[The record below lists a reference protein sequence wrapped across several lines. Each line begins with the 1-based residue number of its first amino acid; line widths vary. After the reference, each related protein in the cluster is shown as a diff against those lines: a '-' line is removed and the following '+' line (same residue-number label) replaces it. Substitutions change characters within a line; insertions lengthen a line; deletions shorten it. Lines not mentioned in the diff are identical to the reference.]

1 MDDNN
6 KYLKVV
12 NTDSTNLN
20 ESLIKNLH
28 FEEKVPKLVL
38 GFISPHLDFNN
49 ISNYIKSSFP
59 SSTKVVLTTS
69 AGELCTFNLDK
80 KRGNL
85 YHEAPN
91 SWDNI
96 VLQSFSEDII
106 EEVGVLTIPL
116 FSENIASQTISHNER
131 IEKIASEINRT
142 QIPFRINYETTFA
155 LTFIDGLSNSESF
168 FTEAVYKS
176 GKLPCLLIGGSA
188 GGKLDFQNTFIF
200 NDKTPV
206 RHSAVVTLIKLKPL
220 IKYGVFKSQSCDL
233 MDISFLVAQSNLNKR
248 SVQTVMSTK
257 ENRLINFVDALC
269 IYLNCKLEDLP
280 QKLTEYNFA
289 IKVDD
294 EIYIRSVSNVDIEN
308 KEISFFCDIAFGDIL
323 YLVRNKEFVS
333 QTDSDYRKYSAS
345 KTQKPIGAIFNDCIL
360 RRLFNTNQLNSL
372 RTFNDIPLIGS
383 STFGELL
390 GLNINQTLTALF
402 FYEVSENSTYHDEY
416 LDGFVDKYAT
426 FCTYFKEREIH
437 QYQLLSRVRTTLL
450 ANLKDAFPLIQD
462 MVNILNV
469 IYENSIESN
478 EIIGDVIKKY
488 EVFSNEIMHNVDTN
502 NSLVSN
508 MQVLTKN
515 ATGIKNVLST
525 ISDIAIQTNLL
536 ALNAAIEASRAGEF
550 GNGFKVVADEV
561 KKLAKKTQVGLKD
574 SNSSVDVTIKSI
586 KEISDSILNASEK
599 LNGVSES
606 MGDINESIGKIS
618 SSSHESNSF
627 IKDKKVNFDKLI
639 ERIHAIEAIQGQ
651 LEVLEK
657 NF

>member
-1 MDDNN
+1 MDNNN
-6 KYLKVV
+6 KYLKVI
-12 NTDSTNLN
+12 NTNSKNLD
-20 ESLIKNLH
+20 ESLIKELY
-28 FEEKVPKLVL
+28 FEEKSPKLVL
-38 GFISPHLDFNN
+38 GFISPHLDFYN
-49 ISNYIKSSFP
+49 IANYIKSSFP

-80 KRGNL
+80 KRENL
-85 YHEAPN
+85 YHEAPT

-96 VLQSFSEDII
+96 VLQSFSDDII
-106 EEVGVLTIPL
+106 EEVGILTIPL
-116 FSENIASQTISHNER
+116 FSENIASQTISHQER
-131 IEKIASEINRT
+131 IGKIASEINRI

-188 GGKLDFQNTFIF
+188 GGKLDFKDTFIF
-200 NDKTPV
+200 NDKTPI
-206 RHSAVVTLIKLKPL
+206 RHSAVVSLIKLKPK

-269 IYLNCKLEDLP
+269 LYLNCTLEDLP
-280 QKLTEYNFA
+280 KRLTEYNFA

-323 YLVRNKEFVS
+323 YLIKNKEFVS
-333 QTDSDYRKYSAS
+333 QTDSDYRKYSSS
-345 KTQKPIGAIFNDCIL
+345 KTQTPIGAIFNDCIL

-372 RTFNDIPLIGS
+372 KTFNNIPLIGS

-502 NSLVSN
+502 NSLVTN

-515 ATGIKNVLST
+515 ATGIKSVLST

-639 ERIHAIEAIQGQ
+639 ERIHAIEAIQVQ